1 MTDVTEQVPTEVPA
15 TERLSHPRTLA
26 EAVQLS
32 PQGRLSL
39 PPRGP
44 DIPRPETTEVDHY
57 GTSKHW
63 TISEGLASR
72 QSNRSV
78 FSKSDFGGTEMPA
91 FRNLETAYSPRAQ
104 LAYRNGIRKNPRNPP
119 TGSAKVED
127 VVRKVSRPL
136 DAYGVFS
143 RRPALHDSSRR
154 LCFRKEPN
162 YTGIHGQA
170 TIDTFQPGVN
180 RMPMVL
186 RKPPGGLG

>member
-63 TISEGLASR
+63 TITEGITQR

-91 FRNLETAYSPRAQ
+91 FRNPCISQSRDCL
-104 LAYRNGIRKNPRNPP
+104 LAMGAAGLQKWDSQESQQPP
-119 TGSAKVED
+119 
-127 VVRKVSRPL
+127 
-136 DAYGVFS
+136 Y
-143 RRPALHDSSRR
+143 
-154 LCFRKEPN
+154 
-162 YTGIHGQA
+162 
-170 TIDTFQPGVN
+170 
-180 RMPMVL
+180 
-186 RKPPGGLG
+186 GLGQG